1 MKKYFI
7 HDGHKQLGPFSVTE
21 LMERGITKCTPIYTA
36 GLGRYVKAAE
46 IPVLNDAFGKSIDDL
61 KHPGTLPIVEKK
73 RSSFVA
79 RMAWAVG
86 VLLIIIIPF
95 IVYKLQADVPD
106 APLAPTT
113 SATPVKKDTQQ
124 LKTTLEQ
131 KEASSPLQYL
141 SVHGKMHRNLVG
153 KKIIKGSISNIAS
166 VASYKNME
174 MAITF
179 LSGNQT
185 ELQTQHFYVYDF
197 VAPNN
202 KVAFRSVFK
211 APAETEG
218 FRIQVLSAIAIP

>member
-7 HDGHKQLGPFSVTE
+7 HDGHKQLGPFSVIE

-61 KHPGTLPIVEKK
+61 KHPETLPIVDKK
-73 RSSFVA
+73 RNSFVT

-86 VLLIIIIPF
+86 ALLFIIIPF

-106 APLAPTT
+106 APLPPTT
-113 SATPVKKDTQQ
+113 SSTPVKKDIQQ

-153 KKIIKGSISNIAS
+153 KKIIKGSISNMAS

-202 KVAFRSVFK
+202 VVSFRSVFK